1 MINRYIL
8 AHSTKYKYSNPQ
20 TTSPSPPT
28 GYETSCVAGWSELE
42 LASLLT
48 LRSELNVLQICLLA
62 VPLRGGEE
70 VFWLGPAGSSGDYV
84 GSNFSSVN
92 DVDGVC

>member
-1 MINRYIL
+1 MIDRYIL
-8 AHSTKYKYSNPQ
+8 AHCTKYKYSNPQ

-42 LASLLT
+42 GRPLLT
-48 LRSELNVLQICLLA
+48 LRSEVNVLKICVLA

-70 VFWLGPAGSSGDYV
+70 VF
-84 GSNFSSVN
+84 
-92 DVDGVC
+92 